1 MQRRD
6 FITML
11 GGSAMAWP
19 LAADA
24 QQPTGRVY
32 RVGYLA
38 FASREHQA
46 HLSKAFE
53 EGLRSL
59 GYRVGQNVLIEY
71 RYGNGQLERH
81 GEKKLVVGP
90 ETVVVTYVMGSKDDL
105 KPGTKI
111 FVSAAKKQPDGSL
124 QTPRITYG
132 RNGAGPAF

>member
-38 FASREHQA
+38 FASRGHQA

-53 EGLRSL
+53 EGLLSL

-71 RYGNGQLERH
+71 RYANGQLERLPALA
-81 GEKKLVVGP
+81 GDLVPLGVDG
-90 ETVVVTYVMGSKDDL
+90 
-105 KPGTKI
+105 
-111 FVSAAKKQPDGSL
+111 FVSCDPCHTASA
-124 QTPRITYG
+124 IT
-132 RNGAGPAF
+132 

>member
-46 HLSKAFE
+46 HPSKALE
-53 EGLRSL
+53 EGLRIPAGTSPDL
-59 GYRVGQNVLIEY
+59 ARTLATRSTASGLSCSRKLCRTSRVWAFFGI
-71 RYGNGQLERH
+71 RTSRA
-81 GEKKLVVGP
+81 
-90 ETVVVTYVMGSKDDL
+90 
-105 KPGTKI
+105 I
-111 FVSAAKKQPDGSL
+111 
-124 QTPRITYG
+124 R
-132 RNGAGPAF
+132 AG